1 MSEPRKKSIAVRV
14 AKVLL
19 GNDEPAFIAAAAG
32 ASIAWGI
39 LMACQVSY
47 LGPRPAP
54 PLWQM
59 MGSGIAVGMFL
70 MPFFFMGISRILGF
84 MSHWAALVLM
94 SAAFYFP
101 LVLTHM
107 RALQLPSFAF
117 IVVSVAYVVAAIL
130 VARRIVKWHRRAS
143 AP

>member
-1 MSEPRKKSIAVRV
+1 MRV
-14 AKVLL
+14 AKVFL
-19 GNDEPAFIAAAAG
+19 GNDQPAFIAAAAG

-39 LMACQVSY
+39 LMACQTSY

-54 PLWQM
+54 PLWQAI
-59 MGSGIAVGMFL
+59 GSGIAVGMFL
-70 MPFFFMGISRILGF
+70 MPFFFMGISRAIGF

-101 LVLTHM
+101 LVLVHM

-117 IVVSVAYVVAAIL
+117 MAVSVAYAAAAIL

-143 AP
+143 VQ

>member
-1 MSEPRKKSIAVRV
+1 MRV
-14 AKVLL
+14 AKVFL

-39 LMACQVSY
+39 LMACQTSY

-54 PLWQM
+54 PLWQAI
-59 MGSGIAVGMFL
+59 GSGIAVGMFL
-70 MPFFFMGISRILGF
+70 MPFFFMGISRAIGF

-101 LVLTHM
+101 LVLVHM

-117 IVVSVAYVVAAIL
+117 MAVSVAYAAAAIL

-143 AP
+143 VQ

>member
-1 MSEPRKKSIAVRV
+1 MRV
-14 AKVLL
+14 AKGLL

-39 LMACQVSY
+39 LMACQTSY

-54 PLWQM
+54 PLWQAI
-59 MGSGIAVGMFL
+59 GSGIAVGMFL
-70 MPFFFMGISRILGF
+70 MPFFFMGISRAIGF

-101 LVLTHM
+101 LVLVHM

-117 IVVSVAYVVAAIL
+117 MAVSVVYAAAAIL

-143 AP
+143 VQ

>member
-1 MSEPRKKSIAVRV
+1 MRV

-39 LMACQVSY
+39 LMACQASY
-47 LGPRPAP
+47 LGLRPAP
-54 PLWQM
+54 SLWQAI
-59 MGSGIAVGMFL
+59 GSGIAVGMFL
-70 MPFFFMGISRILGF
+70 MPFFFMGISRALRF

-107 RALQLPSFAF
+107 RALQLPFVAF
-117 IVVSVAYVVAAIL
+117 MAASVVYAAAAIL
-130 VARRIVKWHRRAS
+130 MARRIVKWHRRAS
-143 AP
+143 VQ

>member
-1 MSEPRKKSIAVRV
+1 MRV
-14 AKVLL
+14 VKVLL

-39 LMACQVSY
+39 VMACQVSY

-54 PLWQM
+54 PLWQAI
-59 MGSGIAVGMFL
+59 GSGIAVGMFL
-70 MPFFFMGISRILGF
+70 MPFFFMGISRAIGW

-117 IVVSVAYVVAAIL
+117 MTVSVVYAAAAIL
-130 VARRIVKWHRRAS
+130 VARRIVKWRHRA
-143 AP
+143 AAQ

>member
-1 MSEPRKKSIAVRV
+1 MRV

-39 LMACQVSY
+39 LMACQASY
-47 LGPRPAP
+47 LGLRPAP
-54 PLWQM
+54 SPWQM
-59 MGSGIAVGMFL
+59 IGSGIAVGMFL
-70 MPFFFMGISRILGF
+70 MPFFFMGISRAIGF
-84 MSHWAALVLM
+84 MSHWAALVLL

-107 RALQLPSFAF
+107 RAFQLPSFAF
-117 IVVSVAYVVAAIL
+117 MAVSVAYAAAAIL
-130 VARRIVKWHRRAS
+130 VVRRIVKWHRRAS
-143 AP
+143 VQ

>member
-1 MSEPRKKSIAVRV
+1 MSEPTRKSIAIRV

-143 AP
+143 AQ